1 MVEEAEE
8 AVVSVLV
15 LVSVVVEVLETVLTH
30 EERVMVVKEDKLHIK
45 DLDQVVVLL
54 LLVKEMLVMVLML
67 V

>member
-45 DLDQVVVLL
+45 DLDQVVLLL
-54 LLVKEMLVMVLML
+54 LLVKEVLVMVLML